1 MNTRSRDR
9 YVQQIMDLYRNT
21 PGTRGR
27 IRTADR
33 DLAQTMYQQGISVGL
48 VRAALLVAAARR
60 AFRDHDAP
68 TLQPI
73 ASLHYFLPV
82 LHELEHQTLEPGYL
96 QHLEER
102 LEKIKPEH
110 HGNNHRSA

>member
-1 MNTRSRDR
+1 MSTRSREG
-9 YVQQIMDLYRNT
+9 YVQKIIDLYRTT

-27 IRTADR
+27 IRKADR
-33 DLAQTMYQQGISVGL
+33 DLAQTMYQQGLSVGL

-60 AFRDHDAP
+60 AFRHPDAP

-82 LHELEHQTLEPGYL
+82 LRELQDLTIDPDYIEHLEARLAEINSDHADDHHQTT
-96 QHLEER
+96 
-102 LEKIKPEH
+102 
-110 HGNNHRSA
+110 